1 VLLLLHLFYVP
12 TFIGAIF
19 PGPPVDDGKE
29 EDEGKI
35 AAQWAGLLAAL
46 VVAWFGW
53 YLERRSGECGEKV
66 GDIERAERC
75 RSCSIISWS
84 SGSRGSLGEEHR
96 PLLEER
102 REAEGREMG
111 ERARIAALVMRSGS

>member
-1 VLLLLHLFYVP
+1 MLLLLHIFYVP
-12 TFIGAIF
+12 ALIGAVA
-19 PGPPVDDGKE
+19 PRSRQDDGKE
-29 EDEGKI
+29 EHEGKI
-35 AAQWAGLLAAL
+35 AALWAGLIAAL

-84 SGSRGSLGEEHR
+84 SGSIGSLGEEHR

-111 ERARIAALVMRSGS
+111 EMARIAALVMRSGS